1 MMAGPINLASKTKTV
16 EVDNRLSLRFYYR
29 TAANLLRQAGIYRDE
44 NNVIDLYV
52 MLLRFSSLV
61 SETIPK
67 HRDYRISSAPEKA
80 EFVRKLKEV
89 IEELEAIYPEVNRR
103 IDLLNRAA
111 SSTRA
116 SSANESAWMDV
127 TALLPSVPTK
137 VVTANRDLP
146 RIGSGGRQ
154 DHVAQA
160 GDYWNS
166 LSVSGVGNQFN
177 NLSLHI
183 PRPRDETLSRHSFL
197 APTVNRKQTPTYT
210 FKAQYPNYIDAS
222 PIEMPSLE
230 QNWRTQPQPATEP
243 VLRLEPETNPV
254 QLPYARPV
262 LPDVAPTP
270 NLIRQPSPPPVLAPV
285 QTLESL
291 DHLHAQPAPENV
303 ADPRPGPPRH
313 LDEDLSQGK
322 GTKHLHISA
331 KMMEEFMAL
340 SRLNT
345 AKNLET
351 CGVLA
356 GSLKTGV
363 FNVTTLI
370 IPKQEATSDSCQT
383 LNEEELFEAQDN
395 RGLFQLGWIHTHPS
409 QTCFMSSIDLH
420 THYSYQIMLQEA
432 IAIVMAPTD
441 TDRKFGIFRLSDP
454 GGIKAIQ
461 QCQKRGFH
469 PHEEPPDGG
478 TIYEHCSHVYMNPSL
493 RFDVIDLRNS

>member
-1 MMAGPINLASKTKTV
+1 MAGPINIAAKTKTV

-29 TAANLLRQAGIYRDE
+29 TAANLLRQASIYRDE

-67 HRDYRISSAPEKA
+67 HRDYRSSSAIEKA
-80 EFVRKLKEV
+80 EYRKKLEAV
-89 IEELEAIYPEVNRR
+89 ICELEAIKPEVNRQ
-103 IDLLNRAA
+103 IDLLNRSS
-111 SSTRA
+111 SSTK
-116 SSANESAWMDV
+116 SSFTNESAWMDV
-127 TALLPSVPTK
+127 TAMLPSVPTR
-137 VVTANRDLP
+137 VVAADKGLQ
-146 RIGSGGRQ
+146 RIGSGGRR
-154 DHVAQA
+154 DPVAQA
-160 GDYWNS
+160 RDFWNS
-166 LSVSGVGNQFN
+166 ASVSVVDNQFN

-183 PRPRDETLSRHSFL
+183 PRPKDETLSRHSFL
-197 APTVNRKQTPTYT
+197 TPTVVRKQTPTYT
-210 FKAQYPNYIDAS
+210 FKAQYPNYVDAS

-230 QNWRTQPQPATEP
+230 QSWRTQQQPASEP
-243 VLRLEPETNPV
+243 ILRLDQDTKPL
-254 QLPYARPV
+254 QLPYAKPV
-262 LPDVAPTP
+262 VPDIAPTP
-270 NLIRQPSPPPVLAPV
+270 ILIRQPSPPPVLAPV
-285 QTLESL
+285 QTLETL
-291 DHLHAQPAPENV
+291 DHVYAQPAPENV
-303 ADPRPGPPRH
+303 ADPRPGPPQH

-322 GTKHLHISA
+322 GIKHLHIST
-331 KMMEEFMAL
+331 KMMEEFLAL

-345 AKNLET
+345 EKNLET

-356 GSLKTGV
+356 GFLKTGI

-383 LNEEELFEAQDN
+383 LNEEEIFEAQDN

-454 GGIKAIQ
+454 GGIKTIQ
-461 QCQKRGFH
+461 QCQQRGFH
-469 PHEEPPDGG
+469 PHEEPLGGG
-478 TIYEHCSHVYMNPSL
+478 TIYEHSSHVYMNPNL
-493 RFDVIDLRNS
+493 RYDVIDLRNA